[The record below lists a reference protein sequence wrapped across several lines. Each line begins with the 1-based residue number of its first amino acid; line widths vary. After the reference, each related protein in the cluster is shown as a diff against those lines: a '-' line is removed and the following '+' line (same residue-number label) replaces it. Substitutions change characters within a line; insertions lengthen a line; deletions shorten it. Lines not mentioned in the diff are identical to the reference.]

1 MKVMTQFGHVCTST
15 QSISPYLSL
24 IHIAGII
31 PYDGIA
37 NNKTVSVALPITV
50 IFSILSL
57 SGIVF
62 ALLCLIFIVKY
73 RKSKYVILNNII
85 LNEYRIIMLLH
96 MFKS

>member
-15 QSISPYLSL
+15 QCISPYLSL
-24 IHIAGII
+24 IYIYIAGII

-50 IFSILSL
+50 IFSILSV

-62 ALLCLIFIVKY
+62 ALVCLIFIIKY
-73 RKSKYVILNNII
+73 RKSKYVILNNI
-85 LNEYRIIMLLH
+85 LNE
-96 MFKS
+96 

>member
-15 QSISPYLSL
+15 QCISPYLSL
-24 IHIAGII
+24 IYIAGII

-62 ALLCLIFIVKY
+62 ALLCLIFIIKY

-85 LNEYRIIMLLH
+85 LNEYYVMMLVH
-96 MFKS
+96 TFKS